1 MQNKVEVK
9 RRDNESVGSLLRRFT
24 RKIQRSGILIDIR
37 SKQYR
42 DRPKSEFKK
51 RREALRRIAWQKE
64 MARLRKLGKI
74 D

>member
-1 MQNKVEVK
+1 MNKVEVK
-9 RRDNESVGSLLRRFT
+9 RRENESVGGLLRRFT

-42 DRPKSEFKK
+42 ERSKSEYKE

-64 MARLRKLGKI
+64 MAYLRKLGKI
-74 D
+74 E